1 MWCAISRLFNNQ
13 TCQRKSVDEDSQNI
27 VMDRGDS
34 RRTGTPHDGERT
46 DTYDTRQAKHRATVK
61 WLMSKAFNNSVP
73 EQLREPFYR
82 DHEDQEHLKPQLVHL
97 LANAELYCL
106 ALGNIYSDPNYHNM
120 NHTGVLQVLLR
131 KGVFVSDT
139 PPTETVLIQTN
150 PLKMSAHVSV
160 MEAVMW
166 LYAKEVATPDR
177 VQAAVQRFPAAP
189 ASSAP
194 TAPADNA
201 EQALLTW
208 VRHAVA
214 ALSQRIQEE
223 TGSESE
229 AEFPKI
235 NELADLGDGAL
246 LAGLVAFYCPEEL
259 SWQSITLS
267 KVPSMTDRLRN
278 LHLLHHFC
286 QHCLPY
292 SVFHMTP
299 EDVCY
304 MRESMKQNLLVFLAD
319 LFNVLEIHPAKCVR
333 FDRNSASL
341 TQAYPRNS
349 QGVAHKRCL
358 PQSVSAIPD
367 LRSNLDAHSNF
378 SGLPL
383 SSSGG
388 LKKSHSIHQT
398 EAPPQVDNREE
409 TFVVHRG
416 KGIPTL
422 SSIQQQQQQDG
433 GGVGGTMT
441 RAMKEAAGKPSNWE
455 DSRRSSYAGR
465 RSRRNSLSEDSQLT
479 LENFGGSQEN
489 LHFLGRNPDKEP
501 AVHVGRRD
509 SSASRSSLNDNK
521 STNLHNALQQEH
533 NGDTVH
539 IELKKPLSAKLQ
551 QQQSQSNSEDVPPSV
566 GVASPAQVKKTT
578 TFATLPP
585 QSTTTWQQQQQQ
597 QQQQQKP
604 PLLLPLST
612 ANAAD
617 SQSETESA
625 DGQGGIMGSQ
635 LLNIRLKLEE
645 KRRRI
650 ESDKR
655 RMEAVMNRQRQKVG
669 KAAFLQA
676 VTKGQNQTGQKA
688 NTKPA
693 EPEALQAINGDL
705 GAENLHPPA
714 ETLQRPISL
723 QVSLFNFFFSLYF
736 LFTYLEQHSKAEGAK
751 KASATCRTL
760 GEMQVTIDRKTPD
773 IDSMDLETCQQSIA
787 QYNSS
792 LQEIQQDLQRLSSQ
806 QSEMSQHQHQPPQQP
821 SPQPQ
826 PPFHQPPLQQQQPP
840 MASFATLHHQ
850 NSYASRGAPQP
861 QPQSPQQQM
870 HSLLYN
876 NHAAPNQQWH
886 SLMNQQPNNYH
897 NDYMQQQQQ
906 MHNQQNNFINHQQ
919 VHSLMNQQPMNSFAT
934 MNNHRNYPNSQGGGG
949 FILNQHQPAVNNY
962 GGGGAA
968 DVYQPQSHQH
978 HQMNQ
983 LMHGDSAGEFYLH
996 DPPTPQR
1003 RTWGQPPPMPP
1014 QHDAHM
1020 PAPAPTWA
1028 NSHSNHHNSSQPQ
1041 QPASLSS
1048 SPHTGGGFM
1057 LHHNGAGGGGGGD
1070 GGYKTSP
1077 PSLAPTPPPRR
1088 AAPPAVTHAPLP
1100 TPPVDDM
1107 EPQSIS
1113 FIGADEDELNAGLNR
1128 IHITSGSRTYR
1139 IPSPTRTHTP
1149 ISRTSFT
1156 QQQQQ
1161 QPRPTPKSPHGA
1173 PPPAATAPTD
1183 KGFYISFDDDTP
1195 PKRPKPPLRVKRASP
1210 KKERALTQ
1218 VLDALTQQSHN
1229 NIPNNNNNEIVSPGR
1244 LKEAPSPSP
1253 SPMRVPPTTSQLDN
1267 DQDGDGSPG
1276 VGLIIGSELLNPDP
1290 SQLDEMERK
1299 KERILLLSLQR
1310 RQAQEEA
1317 KARKEAEAAR
1327 RKENEK
1333 MKEEERARKK
1343 EEEKARRAAIL
1354 DQYKLKK
1361 AIEEA
1366 EREGK
1371 NVDKD
1376 ILNSL
1381 KMGSSAANMSGGGA
1395 PKMRNRTGGG
1405 QGAARPRPKT
1415 IHIADSGHAHA
1426 PDAHDGTLTP
1436 SRGKKGSS
1444 SNLSV
1449 YSSPMRRD
1457 YYRGSQDSL
1466 AETRRT
1472 AGSFNHHTD
1481 FGEDSRGA
1489 SPGRTLG
1496 RRGSYKTSRDPS
1508 PDRPF
1513 ATQYG
1518 RSRSNSRYGTYQGRR
1533 KSNSLMN
1540 LSGSS
1545 CDQDSLLYRYGDTD
1559 SGLGRATPPRRAPSP
1574 GQHPPSPSGPG
1585 SLPAGSHR
1593 RRYGDDTA
1601 SESGSDYSG
1610 PRLYKQPATKS
1621 NKGIILNAVEYCV
1634 FPGVVNREAKRRV
1647 LEEINRSEAKH
1658 FLVLFRDAGC
1668 QFRALYSY
1676 CPDTEEVAKLYGT
1689 GPKLVSD
1696 RMFDKFF
1703 KYNSGGK
1710 CFSQV
1715 HTKHLTVTID
1725 AFTIH
1730 NSLWQGKKVNL
1741 PSKRDMVLVI

>member
-1 MWCAISRLFNNQ
+1 MMQ
-13 TCQRKSVDEDSQNI
+13 
-27 VMDRGDS
+27 
-34 RRTGTPHDGERT
+34 
-46 DTYDTRQAKHRATVK
+46 
-61 WLMSKAFNNSVP
+61 
-73 EQLREPFYR
+73 
-82 DHEDQEHLKPQLVHL
+82 DQEHLKPQLVHL

-139 PPTETVLIQTN
+139 APTETVLIQTN
-150 PLKMSAHVSV
+150 PLKMN
-160 MEAVMW
+160 E
-166 LYAKEVATPDR
+166 
-177 VQAAVQRFPAAP
+177 
-189 ASSAP
+189 
-194 TAPADNA
+194 
-201 EQALLTW
+201 
-208 VRHAVA
+208 
-214 ALSQRIQEE
+214 
-223 TGSESE
+223 G
-229 AEFPKI
+229 EFPKI
-235 NELADLGDGAL
+235 GDLGDLGDGAL

-259 SWQSITLS
+259 AWQSITLS

-278 LHLLHHFC
+278 LMLVHEFC
-286 QHCLPY
+286 QHSLPY

-304 MRESMKQNLLVFLAD
+304 MREEETFVVHRGKGIPTLSSMQQQQQDGGGMTRAMKEAAGKPSNWEDSRRSSYAGQSADGQGGLMGSTLLNIRLKLEEKRRRIESDKRRMEAVMNRQRQKVGKAAFLQAVTKK
-319 LFNVLEIHPAKCVR
+319 LVTVIWFPH
-333 FDRNSASL
+333 DRLYQKDCS
-341 TQAYPRNS
+341 
-349 QGVAHKRCL
+349 
-358 PQSVSAIPD
+358 
-367 LRSNLDAHSNF
+367 
-378 SGLPL
+378 PL

-398 EAPPQVDNREE
+398 EAPPMDNREE

-422 SSIQQQQQQDG
+422 SSMQQQQQDG
-433 GGVGGTMT
+433 GGMT

-533 NGDTVH
+533 NGDAVH
-539 IELKKPLSAKLQ
+539 AELRKASAKATA
-551 QQQSQSNSEDVPPSV
+551 NSDEL
-566 GVASPAQVKKTT
+566 ASILGGDSSPGPAKKTT
-578 TFATLPP
+578 TFATLPA

-597 QQQQQKP
+597 QQHKP
-604 PLLLPLST
+604 PPPPASST
-612 ANAAD
+612 TD
-617 SQSETESA
+617 SQSET
-625 DGQGGIMGSQ
+625 
-635 LLNIRLKLEE
+635 EE

-676 VTKGQNQTGQKA
+676 VTKVSQCKVNPIHITIISMLHACLYITACISVCFFQDITDVEQKW
-688 NTKPA
+688 
-693 EPEALQAINGDL
+693 LS
-705 GAENLHPPA
+705 EN
-714 ETLQRPISL
+714 E
-723 QVSLFNFFFSLYF
+723 N
-736 LFTYLEQHSKAEGAK
+736 E
-751 KASATCRTL
+751 
-760 GEMQVTIDRKTPD
+760 RKTPD

-792 LQEIQQDLQRLSSQ
+792 LQEIQLDLQRLSNQ
-806 QSEMSQHQHQPPQQP
+806 QSEISQPPQQPPPQP

-826 PPFHQPPLQQQQPP
+826 PFHQPPLQQQQQTVP
-840 MASFATLHHQ
+840 MASFATL
-850 NSYASRGAPQP
+850 NSYANRGGVPSPQMNNFGGNQQP
-861 QPQSPQQQM
+861 PQQPQSPHQQM
-870 HSLLYN
+870 HSLMYN
-876 NHAAPNQQWH
+876 NHTGQNQQWH

-897 NDYMQQQQQ
+897 NDFMQQQQMQ
-906 MHNQQNNFINHQQ
+906 NQQNNFMNHQQ

-934 MNNHRNYPNSQGGGG
+934 LNNHRNYPNSQGGGG
-949 FILNQHQPAVNNY
+949 FILNQANNY
-962 GGGGAA
+962 GGAA
-968 DVYQPQSHQH
+968 DLPYQPQSHQQQH

-983 LMHGDSAGEFYLH
+983 LMHGGDSAGEFYLH
-996 DPPTPQR
+996 DPPPTPQR
-1003 RTWGQPPPMPP
+1003 RTWGQPPPPE
-1014 QHDAHM
+1014 
-1020 PAPAPTWA
+1020 
-1028 NSHSNHHNSSQPQ
+1028 SHTPWTNRSVLLSNVLQNVIHCIEWV
-1041 QPASLSS
+1041 
-1048 SPHTGGGFM
+1048 
-1057 LHHNGAGGGGGGD
+1057 
-1070 GGYKTSP
+1070 
-1077 PSLAPTPPPRR
+1077 R
-1088 AAPPAVTHAPLP
+1088 
-1100 TPPVDDM
+1100 
-1107 EPQSIS
+1107 
-1113 FIGADEDELNAGLNR
+1113 ADEDELNAGLNR

-1149 ISRTSFT
+1149 ISRSSFT

-1161 QPRPTPKSPHGA
+1161 QSTQRPSTVQNSTAPKSPHV
-1173 PPPAATAPTD
+1173 PPQTAND

-1195 PKRPKPPLRVKRASP
+1195 PKRPKPPLRVKRMSP

-1229 NIPNNNNNEIVSPGR
+1229 IPNNNNNEIVSPTR
-1244 LKEAPSPSP
+1244 LKEPMSPPTPRSAAQ
-1253 SPMRVPPTTSQLDN
+1253 PMRVPPTTSQLQNDVDDN
-1267 DQDGDGSPG
+1267 EDGSQG

-1290 SQLDEMERK
+1290 
-1299 KERILLLSLQR
+1299 
-1310 RQAQEEA
+1310 
-1317 KARKEAEAAR
+1317 
-1327 RKENEK
+1327 
-1333 MKEEERARKK
+1333 
-1343 EEEKARRAAIL
+1343 
-1354 DQYKLKK
+1354 
-1361 AIEEA
+1361 
-1366 EREGK
+1366 GK
-1371 NVDKD
+1371 NVDKEF
-1376 ILNSL
+1376 LNSL
-1381 KMGSSAANMSGGGA
+1381 KIGSSAANMSVGGGGGGGGP
-1395 PKMRNRTGGG
+1395 PKMRSRT
-1405 QGAARPRPKT
+1405 QPARPRPKT
-1415 IHIADSGHAHA
+1415 IHIDSGSA
-1426 PDAHDGTLTP
+1426 PHDTHDGTLTP

-1444 SNLSV
+1444 SNLS
-1449 YSSPMRRD
+1449 
-1457 YYRGSQDSL
+1457 
-1466 AETRRT
+1466 
-1472 AGSFNHHTD
+1472 D

-1496 RRGSYKTSRDPS
+1496 RRGSYKTSR
-1508 PDRPF
+1508 
-1513 ATQYG
+1513 
-1518 RSRSNSRYGTYQGRR
+1518 
-1533 KSNSLMN
+1533 
-1540 LSGSS
+1540 GSS
-1545 CDQDSLLYRYGDTD
+1545 CDRTACCTGMATRTRVWA
-1559 SGLGRATPPRRAPSP
+1559 GRRLHDELPRPASTLPRRP
-1574 GQHPPSPSGPG
+1574 GPDPCPHT
-1585 SLPAGSHR
+1585 
-1593 RRYGDDTA
+1593 DDATTTA
-1601 SESGSDYSG
+1601 VGEWQRLQRT
-1610 PRLYKQPATKS
+1610 RLYKQPATKS

>member
-1 MWCAISRLFNNQ
+1 
-13 TCQRKSVDEDSQNI
+13 
-27 VMDRGDS
+27 
-34 RRTGTPHDGERT
+34 
-46 DTYDTRQAKHRATVK
+46 
-61 WLMSKAFNNSVP
+61 MSKAFNNSVP
-73 EQLREPFYR
+73 RQLRWILCH

-106 ALGNIYSDPNYHNM
+106 SLGNIYSDPNYHNM

-139 PPTETVLIQTN
+139 APTETVLIQTN
-150 PLKMSAHVSV
+150 PLKMSAHLSV
-160 MEAVMW
+160 MEAVMT

-177 VQAAVQRFPAAP
+177 VLAAVQRFSL
-189 ASSAP
+189 SSAP
-194 TAPADNA
+194 PPPANTAPADH
-201 EQALLTW
+201 EQALLLW
-208 VRHAVA
+208 VRNAVA
-214 ALSQRIQEE
+214 ALRERILEE
-223 TGSESE
+223 TGSENE
-229 AEFPKI
+229 GEFPKI
-235 NELADLGDGAL
+235 GDLGDLGDGAL

-259 SWQSITLS
+259 AWQSITLS

-278 LHLLHHFC
+278 LMLVHEFC
-286 QHCLPY
+286 QHSLPY

-341 TQAYPRNS
+341 TQGS
-349 QGVAHKRCL
+349 
-358 PQSVSAIPD
+358 
-367 LRSNLDAHSNF
+367 
-378 SGLPL
+378 PL

-398 EAPPQVDNREE
+398 EAPPMDNREE

-422 SSIQQQQQQDG
+422 SSMQQQQQDG
-433 GGVGGTMT
+433 GGMT

-533 NGDTVH
+533 NGDAVH
-539 IELKKPLSAKLQ
+539 AELRKASAKATA
-551 QQQSQSNSEDVPPSV
+551 NSDEL
-566 GVASPAQVKKTT
+566 ASILGGDSSPGPAKKTT
-578 TFATLPP
+578 TFATLPA

-597 QQQQQKP
+597 QQHKP
-604 PLLLPLST
+604 PPPPASST
-612 ANAAD
+612 TD

-625 DGQGGIMGSQ
+625 DGQGGLMGST

-676 VTKGQNQTGQKA
+676 VTKGQNQTGQKT
-688 NTKPA
+688 NTKLA
-693 EPEALQAINGDL
+693 EPDNLQATNGDQPHL
-705 GAENLHPPA
+705 PEK
-714 ETLQRPISL
+714 LQRPISL
-723 QVSLFNFFFSLYF
+723 QDITDV
-736 LFTYLEQHSKAEGAK
+736 EQKWLSEN
-751 KASATCRTL
+751 
-760 GEMQVTIDRKTPD
+760 ENERKPPD

-792 LQEIQQDLQRLSSQ
+792 LQEIQLDLQRLSNQ
-806 QSEMSQHQHQPPQQP
+806 QSEISQPPQQPPPQP

-826 PPFHQPPLQQQQPP
+826 PFHQPPLQQQQQTVP
-840 MASFATLHHQ
+840 MASFATL
-850 NSYASRGAPQP
+850 NSYANRGGVPSPQMNNFGGNQQP
-861 QPQSPQQQM
+861 PQQPQSPHQQM
-870 HSLLYN
+870 HSLMYN
-876 NHAAPNQQWH
+876 NHTGQNQQWH

-897 NDYMQQQQQ
+897 NDFMQQQQMQ
-906 MHNQQNNFINHQQ
+906 NQQNNFMNHQQ

-934 MNNHRNYPNSQGGGG
+934 LNNHRNYPNSQGGGG
-949 FILNQHQPAVNNY
+949 FILNQANNY
-962 GGGGAA
+962 GGAA
-968 DVYQPQSHQH
+968 DLPYQPQSHQQQH

-983 LMHGDSAGEFYLH
+983 LMHGGDSAGEFYLH
-996 DPPTPQR
+996 DPPPTPQR
-1003 RTWGQPPPMPP
+1003 RTWGQPPPPESHTP
-1014 QHDAHM
+1014 W
-1020 PAPAPTWA
+1020 T
-1028 NSHSNHHNSSQPQ
+1028 NSHSNHHHSQQQPQ

-1057 LHHNGAGGGGGGD
+1057 LHHNGGGAGGGGGGD
-1070 GGYKTSP
+1070 SGGYKTSP

-1088 AAPPAVTHAPLP
+1088 VTHAPLP

-1149 ISRTSFT
+1149 ISRSSFT

-1161 QPRPTPKSPHGA
+1161 QSTQRPSTVQNSTAPKSPHV
-1173 PPPAATAPTD
+1173 PPQTAND

-1195 PKRPKPPLRVKRASP
+1195 PKRPKPPLRVKRMSP

-1229 NIPNNNNNEIVSPGR
+1229 IPNNNNNEIVSPTR
-1244 LKEAPSPSP
+1244 LKEPMSPPTPRSAAQ
-1253 SPMRVPPTTSQLDN
+1253 PMRVPPTTSQLQNDVDDN
-1267 DQDGDGSPG
+1267 EDGSQG

-1333 MKEEERARKK
+1333 RKEEERLRKK

-1371 NVDKD
+1371 NVDKEF
-1376 ILNSL
+1376 LNSL
-1381 KMGSSAANMSGGGA
+1381 KIGSSAANMSVGGGGGGGGP
-1395 PKMRNRTGGG
+1395 PKMRSRT
-1405 QGAARPRPKT
+1405 QPARPRPKT
-1415 IHIADSGHAHA
+1415 IHIDSGSA
-1426 PDAHDGTLTP
+1426 PHDTHDGTLTP

-1449 YSSPMRRD
+1449 YNSSPMRRD

-1472 AGSFNHHTD
+1472 TGSYNHHTGN

-1508 PDRPF
+1508 PDRPY

-1518 RSRSNSRYGTYQGRR
+1518 RSRSNAKYGTYQGRR

-1585 SLPAGSHR
+1585 SLPAHR
-1593 RRYGDDTA
+1593 RRYDDTA

-1621 NKGIILNAVEYCV
+1621 NK
-1634 FPGVVNREAKRRV
+1634 V
-1647 LEEINRSEAKH
+1647 LRNGH
-1658 FLVLFRDAGC
+1658 H
-1668 QFRALYSY
+1668 
-1676 CPDTEEVAKLYGT
+1676 PH
-1689 GPKLVSD
+1689 P
-1696 RMFDKFF
+1696 
-1703 KYNSGGK
+1703 
-1710 CFSQV
+1710 
-1715 HTKHLTVTID
+1715 HTKRCHPNNCSTKPRWIM
-1725 AFTIH
+1725 FHHRRFIMH
-1730 NSLWQGKKVNL
+1730 HRRGLWQYPPLTQTQLSGLLAVVDHWKTSFIEK
-1741 PSKRDMVLVI
+1741 SHAHG